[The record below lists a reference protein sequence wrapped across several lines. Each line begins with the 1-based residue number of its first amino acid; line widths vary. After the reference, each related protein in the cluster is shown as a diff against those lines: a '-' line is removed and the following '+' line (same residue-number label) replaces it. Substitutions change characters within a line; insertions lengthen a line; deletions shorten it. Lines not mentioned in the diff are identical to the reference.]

1 MKSVLIIEDNKEISS
16 QMEKYLVNNGYEV
29 ELASSFYEASYKMN
43 VDMDVALLD
52 INLPDK
58 DGQHLIEGLKDKDIR
73 VIVTTVKNDE
83 DFIIASLDKGADDYL
98 TKPFSLA
105 ILRARID
112 AVLRTIPL
120 SQDKKITYKDIK
132 VDLNDSKVY
141 FKNNQIDLTPLEYE
155 ILLLFIKNPHRVFTR
170 SQLLE
175 MFWEDRDKFVNDNT
189 LTSTIKRIRE
199 KLDREVINTV
209 RGIGYRMD
217 WMLYVFW
224 IISLLLMYYFL
235 EKRKKN
241 RINELIDLIEKMKNR
256 DYKIPMK
263 QDDFS
268 ILEDKIYK
276 LFIEIVEAKET
287 SSKNSEKQIEYLE
300 DIAHQIKTPIT
311 SMLFS
316 IENLGMDF
324 PDIEDIE
331 ILKRQTIRLNSLSD
345 ILLKLSSLDA
355 NKDLMKKEEICLD
368 ELVDYALD
376 SLDLRRSTNVE
387 VAQSLKENSIYGDF
401 YWLAEALINIV
412 KNADNRP
419 TCDKIVVSSY
429 KNPLYT
435 SLIIEDNGGGIEK
448 ENMKKIFKRF
458 YKTPDSNG
466 FGIGL
471 AMARTI
477 VEKNNGEISVSN
489 IKEGA
494 RFEIKFYN
502 VT

>member
-1 MKSVLIIEDNKEISS
+1 MIEK
-16 QMEKYLVNNGYEV
+16 
-29 ELASSFYEASYKMN
+29 
-43 VDMDVALLD
+43 
-52 INLPDK
+52 
-58 DGQHLIEGLKDKDIR
+58 
-73 VIVTTVKNDE
+73 
-83 DFIIASLDKGADDYL
+83 
-98 TKPFSLA
+98 
-105 ILRARID
+105 
-112 AVLRTIPL
+112 
-120 SQDKKITYKDIK
+120 
-132 VDLNDSKVY
+132 
-141 FKNNQIDLTPLEYE
+141 
-155 ILLLFIKNPHRVFTR
+155 LLL
-170 SQLLE
+170 LLE
-175 MFWEDRDKFVNDNT
+175 E
-189 LTSTIKRIRE
+189 L
-199 KLDREVINTV
+199 VI
-209 RGIGYRMD
+209 GWIEMI
-217 WMLYVFW
+217 YVLW
-224 IISLLLMYYFL
+224 IISLGLLYYFL
-235 EKRKKN
+235 ESRKKN
-241 RINELIDLIEKMKNR
+241 RINELIDLIEKMKNQ

-287 SSKNSEKQIEYLE
+287 STRNSEKQIEYLE

-324 PDIEDIE
+324 PDNRDIE
-331 ILKRQTIRLNSLSD
+331 ILKRQTTRLNALSD

-355 NKDLMKKEEICLD
+355 NKDLMKKEKIRLD

-376 SLDLRRSTNVE
+376 SLNLKKSMKVE
-387 VAQSLKENSIYGDF
+387 KRTELKESSINGDF
-401 YWLAEALINIV
+401 YWLAEALINII

-435 SLIIEDNGGGIEK
+435 CLTIEDNGGGIEE
-448 ENMKKIFKRF
+448 ENIKKIFKRF

-471 AMARTI
+471 AMAKTI

-489 IKEGA
+489 IDVGA

>member
-1 MKSVLIIEDNKEISS
+1 M
-16 QMEKYLVNNGYEV
+16 G
-29 ELASSFYEASYKMN
+29 
-43 VDMDVALLD
+43 LL
-52 INLPDK
+52 
-58 DGQHLIEGLKDKDIR
+58 
-73 VIVTTVKNDE
+73 
-83 DFIIASLDKGADDYL
+83 
-98 TKPFSLA
+98 
-105 ILRARID
+105 
-112 AVLRTIPL
+112 
-120 SQDKKITYKDIK
+120 
-132 VDLNDSKVY
+132 
-141 FKNNQIDLTPLEYE
+141 
-155 ILLLFIKNPHRVFTR
+155 
-170 SQLLE
+170 
-175 MFWEDRDKFVNDNT
+175 
-189 LTSTIKRIRE
+189 
-199 KLDREVINTV
+199 
-209 RGIGYRMD
+209 
-217 WMLYVFW
+217 
-224 IISLLLMYYFL
+224 YYFL

-241 RINELIDLIEKMKNR
+241 RINELIDLIENMKNQN
-256 DYKIPMK
+256 YKIPMK

-287 SSKNSEKQIEYLE
+287 STRNSEKQIEYLE

-316 IENLGMDF
+316 IENLEMDF
-324 PDIEDIE
+324 PNNRDIE

-355 NKDLMKKEEICLD
+355 NKDLMKKEQIRLD

-376 SLDLRRSTNVE
+376 SLNLKKSIKIEKRTD
-387 VAQSLKENSIYGDF
+387 LKENSSIGDF
-401 YWLAEALINIV
+401 YWLAEALINIM

-419 TCDKIVVSSY
+419 TCDKITISSY

-471 AMARTI
+471 AMAKTI

-489 IKEGA
+489 TKEGA

>member
-1 MKSVLIIEDNKEISS
+1 
-16 QMEKYLVNNGYEV
+16 
-29 ELASSFYEASYKMN
+29 
-43 VDMDVALLD
+43 
-52 INLPDK
+52 
-58 DGQHLIEGLKDKDIR
+58 
-73 VIVTTVKNDE
+73 
-83 DFIIASLDKGADDYL
+83 
-98 TKPFSLA
+98 
-105 ILRARID
+105 
-112 AVLRTIPL
+112 
-120 SQDKKITYKDIK
+120 
-132 VDLNDSKVY
+132 
-141 FKNNQIDLTPLEYE
+141 
-155 ILLLFIKNPHRVFTR
+155 
-170 SQLLE
+170 
-175 MFWEDRDKFVNDNT
+175 
-189 LTSTIKRIRE
+189 
-199 KLDREVINTV
+199 
-209 RGIGYRMD
+209 
-217 WMLYVFW
+217 MLYVFW
-224 IISLLLMYYFL
+224 IICLGLLYYFL

-241 RINELIDLIEKMKNR
+241 RINDLMDLIENMKNQ

-287 SSKNSEKQIEYLE
+287 SRKNSEKQIEYLE

-316 IENLGMDF
+316 IENLEMDF
-324 PDIEDIE
+324 PDNDDIE
-331 ILKRQTIRLNSLSD
+331 ILKRQLLRLNSLSD

-355 NKDLMKKEEICLD
+355 NKNLMKKEEIRLD

-376 SLDLRRSTNVE
+376 SLDLKRSTKAEIGNG
-387 VAQSLKENSIYGDF
+387 LKENIICGDF
-401 YWLAEALINIV
+401 YWLAEALINIM

-419 TCDKIVVSSY
+419 SCDKIMVLSY

-448 ENMKKIFKRF
+448 ENIKKIFKRF

-471 AMARTI
+471 AMAKTI

-489 IKEGA
+489 TNSGA

>member
-1 MKSVLIIEDNKEISS
+1 
-16 QMEKYLVNNGYEV
+16 
-29 ELASSFYEASYKMN
+29 
-43 VDMDVALLD
+43 
-52 INLPDK
+52 
-58 DGQHLIEGLKDKDIR
+58 
-73 VIVTTVKNDE
+73 
-83 DFIIASLDKGADDYL
+83 
-98 TKPFSLA
+98 
-105 ILRARID
+105 
-112 AVLRTIPL
+112 
-120 SQDKKITYKDIK
+120 
-132 VDLNDSKVY
+132 
-141 FKNNQIDLTPLEYE
+141 
-155 ILLLFIKNPHRVFTR
+155 
-170 SQLLE
+170 
-175 MFWEDRDKFVNDNT
+175 
-189 LTSTIKRIRE
+189 
-199 KLDREVINTV
+199 
-209 RGIGYRMD
+209 
-217 WMLYVFW
+217 MLYVFW
-224 IISLLLMYYFL
+224 IISLGLLYCFL

-241 RINELIDLIEKMKNR
+241 RINELIDLIENMKNQN
-256 DYKIPMK
+256 YKIPMK

-287 SSKNSEKQIEYLE
+287 SVKNSEKQIEYLE

-316 IENLGMDF
+316 IESLEMDF
-324 PDIEDIE
+324 SDNDDIAV
-331 ILKRQTIRLNSLSD
+331 LKRQLLRLNALSD

-355 NKDLMKKEEICLD
+355 NKDLMKKEKICLD

-376 SLDLRRSTNVE
+376 SLNVKKSMKVE
-387 VAQSLKENSIYGDF
+387 KRTELKENSINGDF
-401 YWLAEALINIV
+401 YWLAEALINII

-435 SLIIEDNGGGIEK
+435 SLIIEDNGEGIEK
-448 ENMKKIFKRF
+448 ENIKKIFKRF

-471 AMARTI
+471 AMAKTI

-489 IKEGA
+489 TNSGA

>member
-1 MKSVLIIEDNKEISS
+1 MIGKL
-16 QMEKYLVNNGYEV
+16 
-29 ELASSFYEASYKMN
+29 
-43 VDMDVALLD
+43 
-52 INLPDK
+52 
-58 DGQHLIEGLKDKDIR
+58 
-73 VIVTTVKNDE
+73 
-83 DFIIASLDKGADDYL
+83 
-98 TKPFSLA
+98 
-105 ILRARID
+105 
-112 AVLRTIPL
+112 
-120 SQDKKITYKDIK
+120 
-132 VDLNDSKVY
+132 
-141 FKNNQIDLTPLEYE
+141 
-155 ILLLFIKNPHRVFTR
+155 

-175 MFWEDRDKFVNDNT
+175 E
-189 LTSTIKRIRE
+189 
-199 KLDREVINTV
+199 LD
-209 RGIGYRMD
+209 IGWIDMI
-217 WMLYVFW
+217 YVFW
-224 IISLLLMYYFL
+224 IISLGLLYYFL

-241 RINELIDLIEKMKNR
+241 RINELIDLIEKMKNQ

-287 SSKNSEKQIEYLE
+287 STRNSEKQIEYLE

-316 IENLGMDF
+316 IENLEMDF
-324 PDIEDIE
+324 PDNRDIK
-331 ILKRQTIRLNSLSD
+331 ILKRQIIRLNSLSD

-376 SLDLRRSTNVE
+376 SLDLRKSINVE
-387 VAQSLKENSIYGDF
+387 IKKSLKGNSICGDF
-401 YWLAEALINIV
+401 YWLAEALINII

-419 TCDKIVVSSY
+419 ICDKIVVSSY
-429 KNPLYT
+429 KNPLYI

-471 AMARTI
+471 AMAKTI

-489 IKEGA
+489 IDAGA
-494 RFEIKFYN
+494 RFEIKFFN

>member
-1 MKSVLIIEDNKEISS
+1 MI
-16 QMEKYLVNNGYEV
+16 
-29 ELASSFYEASYKMN
+29 F
-43 VDMDVALLD
+43 
-52 INLPDK
+52 
-58 DGQHLIEGLKDKDIR
+58 
-73 VIVTTVKNDE
+73 
-83 DFIIASLDKGADDYL
+83 
-98 TKPFSLA
+98 
-105 ILRARID
+105 
-112 AVLRTIPL
+112 
-120 SQDKKITYKDIK
+120 
-132 VDLNDSKVY
+132 
-141 FKNNQIDLTPLEYE
+141 
-155 ILLLFIKNPHRVFTR
+155 
-170 SQLLE
+170 
-175 MFWEDRDKFVNDNT
+175 
-189 LTSTIKRIRE
+189 
-199 KLDREVINTV
+199 
-209 RGIGYRMD
+209 
-217 WMLYVFW
+217 VFW
-224 IISLLLMYYFL
+224 IISLGLLYYLL
-235 EKRKKN
+235 ENRKKN
-241 RINELIDLIEKMKNR
+241 RINELIDLIENMKNQ

-287 SSKNSEKQIEYLE
+287 TTKNSEKQIEYLE

-316 IENLGMDF
+316 IENLEMDF
-324 PDIEDIE
+324 PANGDIE

-355 NKDLMKKEEICLD
+355 NKDLMKKEQIPLD

-387 VAQSLKENSIYGDF
+387 VAESLKENSIYGDF

-412 KNADNRP
+412 KNADNRSN
-419 TCDKIVVSSY
+419 CDKITISSY

-435 SLIIEDNGGGIEK
+435 SLIIEDNGGGIAK
-448 ENMKKIFKRF
+448 ENMKEIFKRF

-471 AMARTI
+471 ALANTI
-477 VEKNNGEISVSN
+477 IEKNNGEISVSN
-489 IKEGA
+489 IGGGA

>member
-1 MKSVLIIEDNKEISS
+1 MIGKLSLLSEELVIGWIEMI
-16 QMEKYLVNNGYEV
+16 YL
-29 ELASSFYEASYKMN
+29 
-43 VDMDVALLD
+43 
-52 INLPDK
+52 
-58 DGQHLIEGLKDKDIR
+58 
-73 VIVTTVKNDE
+73 
-83 DFIIASLDKGADDYL
+83 
-98 TKPFSLA
+98 
-105 ILRARID
+105 
-112 AVLRTIPL
+112 
-120 SQDKKITYKDIK
+120 
-132 VDLNDSKVY
+132 
-141 FKNNQIDLTPLEYE
+141 
-155 ILLLFIKNPHRVFTR
+155 
-170 SQLLE
+170 
-175 MFWEDRDKFVNDNT
+175 
-189 LTSTIKRIRE
+189 
-199 KLDREVINTV
+199 
-209 RGIGYRMD
+209 
-217 WMLYVFW
+217 FW
-224 IISLLLMYYFL
+224 ITSLFLLYYFL

-241 RINELIDLIEKMKNR
+241 RINELIDLIKNMKNQ

-276 LFIEIVEAKET
+276 LFIEIVEAKEIST
-287 SSKNSEKQIEYLE
+287 KNSEKQIEYLE

-316 IENLGMDF
+316 IENLEMDF
-324 PDIEDIE
+324 PDNDDIG

-355 NKDLMKKEEICLD
+355 NKDLMKKEQIRLD

-376 SLDLRRSTNVE
+376 CLNLKKSMKVE
-387 VAQSLKENSIYGDF
+387 KRTDLKENSINGDF
-401 YWLAEALINIV
+401 YWLAEALINIM

-419 TCDKIVVSSY
+419 TCDKITISSY

-471 AMARTI
+471 AMAKTI
-477 VEKNNGEISVSN
+477 VEKNKGEISVSN
-489 IKEGA
+489 TKEGA